1 MTTAPVPQER
11 RFPPIDKLA
20 DLAMV
25 LVIIG
30 GIYMAANLPG
40 NISLV
45 PAWVLLILAVIVLAV
60 GVVLLARLDDF
71 AWGTFRLVAGWA
83 LVACIVIAGMIGYAF
98 VYDGT
103 RRGGAR
109 APDRDADGLR
119 GRRAAA
125 LGLLGRALPTDGQA
139 SRRHRRH
146 TLMRRRRGPVRT
158 LTAAGAVAI
167 AIAGAP
173 LAGAAVYHGVVLGAK
188 DFISAPAHGI
198 GWGTPRPKTIFN
210 GGDPSGYVSG
220 IRWTTWGGRVAVGF
234 GLTSLYKPGGG
245 YYARPGRIE
254 LKALDIGHCDAG
266 RAAGLYETGR
276 PRRGAPRRSARR
288 MVPLGR
294 PKVPLQVAMI
304 APNCA

>member
-1 MTTAPVPQER
+1 
-11 RFPPIDKLA
+11 
-20 DLAMV
+20 
-25 LVIIG
+25 
-30 GIYMAANLPG
+30 
-40 NISLV
+40 
-45 PAWVLLILAVIVLAV
+45 
-60 GVVLLARLDDF
+60 
-71 AWGTFRLVAGWA
+71 
-83 LVACIVIAGMIGYAF
+83 
-98 VYDGT
+98 
-103 RRGGAR
+103 
-109 APDRDADGLR
+109 
-119 GRRAAA
+119 
-125 LGLLGRALPTDGQA
+125 
-139 SRRHRRH
+139 
-146 TLMRRRRGPVRT
+146 MRRRRGPVRT

-266 RAAGLYETGR
+266 GPRAYTKLVARVAVRPGGR
-276 PRRGAPRRSARR
+276 LGAWFLWGGQKSLCRW
-288 MVPLGR
+288 
-294 PKVPLQVAMI
+294 Q
-304 APNCA
+304 